1 MQNSFIKNYTIN
13 NIVDLLGDK
22 PQKNSDLHIHLS
34 KNNFDE
40 TPFIEPFRA
49 GNYTFLLI
57 VKGHFKVQLNLIT
70 QTLEASEMIIIKPQ
84 TVVQIIETSTDLEII
99 GVSFTIDF
107 IFKILL
113 NNNEFNGIDFLTANS
128 YPKLKLDT
136 EEQETSILLS
146 KLLAKNNDAETSD
159 MPFRDEIIM
168 HSFGLLLYHY
178 GAIFKREHPNLDA
191 HLSRQQEIAL
201 RFFKKLN
208 DHFKN
213 ERSVKFYADSMFLT
227 PGHLSKVLKEVS
239 GKTAGQL
246 IDDAVIMEA
255 KLLLSNPLLSIS
267 QIANDLKFSDPS
279 FFGKF
284 FKKKTGFS
292 PSKFKKRSK

>member
-1 MQNSFIKNYTIN
+1 LQNSFIKNYTIN

-113 NNNEFNGIDFLTANS
+113 NNNEFDGIDFLTANS